1 MSLIWG
7 ASSQPTSIPTPSES
21 PRPPYHVLVYL
32 DAMQTAK
39 VIQPTHT
46 SPSPPPSIHPSIALQ
61 INLNAADYFLS
72 VSVTHSRRSR
82 LSTPSSIHPQCVYL
96 IRMSFRL
103 RVFTCSFVFFVSCAL
118 EKRWGVRI
126 ELQIY
131 IEWEWQTPW
140 CLDMCFEFLYN
151 ILFAQCRRRR
161 RRRPRWLICIVSSNQ
176 QQAAAEDLKL
186 TGKCWRT
193 RKGTYIHTSTAVGV
207 ATIGEG
213 SGVGY

>member
-1 MSLIWG
+1 MG
-7 ASSQPTSIPTPSES
+7 SQQPANINTNPFGITPPTISCPCLFGRHANSQSYPANPHITI
-21 PRPPYHVLVYL
+21 
-32 DAMQTAK
+32 T
-39 VIQPTHT
+39 TT
-46 SPSPPPSIHPSIALQ
+46 IHPSIALQ

-131 IEWEWQTPW
+131 IEWEWQTP
-140 CLDMCFEFLYN
+140 
-151 ILFAQCRRRR
+151 
-161 RRRPRWLICIVSSNQ
+161 
-176 QQAAAEDLKL
+176 
-186 TGKCWRT
+186 
-193 RKGTYIHTSTAVGV
+193 
-207 ATIGEG
+207 
-213 SGVGY
+213 